1 MPFPAHQSHHKPLLL
16 LISLCLIRSLL
27 QERQLS
33 HPFHSI
39 TPRHWGGTTSSLFL
53 NRFYHIE
60 DNVQLGWGESWG
72 RKFLLLMLS
81 YFGNLVAFCLIFKF
95 FKVFIL
101 LSMVI
106 KEKFSKW
113 NGRNWIFV
121 FLLDLE
127 FVLCLLK
134 LMNCWSFYWIQ
145 A

>member
-1 MPFPAHQSHHKPLLL
+1 MTQTP
-16 LISLCLIRSLL
+16 C
-27 QERQLS
+27 
-33 HPFHSI
+33 HS
-39 TPRHWGGTTSSLFL
+39 GGTTSSLFF

-81 YFGNLVAFCLIFKF
+81 YFGNLVAFCLILKF
-95 FKVFIL
+95 FL

-113 NGRNWIFV
+113 KGRNWIFV
-121 FLLDLE
+121 FSLDLE

-134 LMNCWSFYWIQ
+134 LMNCPVSSRMPASILERMTWFHVATLSSRLLHLPCVARKWLSLFFRGFHPH
-145 A
+145 